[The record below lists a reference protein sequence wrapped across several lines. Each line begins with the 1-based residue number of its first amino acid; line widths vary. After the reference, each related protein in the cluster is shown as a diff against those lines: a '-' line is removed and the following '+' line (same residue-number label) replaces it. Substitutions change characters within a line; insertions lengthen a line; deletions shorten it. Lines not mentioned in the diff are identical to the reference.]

1 LGELPEKDA
10 SMTEDPKFQIEQ
22 LRRAS
27 RRWRVAAILAFSGLF
42 LVVVTQTVFLNGL
55 RDQLEDTQQ
64 VAERARN
71 AATAARD
78 DAAEARRVASESVL
92 QLQAGK
98 NAEFV
103 VQAEEHAEF
112 INQSEPDINN
122 PHLFPTDQ
130 MFRNFDVEQNRR

>member
-1 LGELPEKDA
+1 
-10 SMTEDPKFQIEQ
+10 MTEDPKFQIEQ

-27 RRWRVAAILAFSGLF
+27 RRWRVAAILSFSGLF
-42 LVVVTQTVFLNGL
+42 LVVVMQTVFITDL

-78 DAAEARRVASESVL
+78 DAAEARSVASESVL

-103 VQAEEHAEF
+103 VQADESAAF
-112 INQSEPDINN
+112 IHQFDPGIND

-130 MFRNFDVEQNRR
+130 MFRNFDVEPNRR